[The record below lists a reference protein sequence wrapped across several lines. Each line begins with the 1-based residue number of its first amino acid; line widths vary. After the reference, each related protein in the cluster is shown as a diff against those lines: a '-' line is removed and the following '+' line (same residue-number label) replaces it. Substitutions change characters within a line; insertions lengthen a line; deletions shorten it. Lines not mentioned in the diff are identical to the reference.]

1 MIQFYTQEFFR
12 EVATR
17 LNADSEWSRTMVG
30 HNMRIVC
37 SAVDKKRSFLIAVK
51 DGRVSTSEAGPE
63 TPADYRFEGRYE
75 TWMQLCKGE
84 AEMDHLIQQGKIR
97 LAGSMADVMG
107 LMGPLNR
114 IVLAARSFPKEF

>member
-1 MIQFYTQEFFR
+1 MIQFYTQEFFG

-51 DGRVSTSEAGPE
+51 GGRVSTSEAGPE